1 MSPTSNQERELTPG
15 QGRDHSSSTHIH
27 DLLRLTAEAKA
38 SDIHLKVGRPPVL
51 RIHGRLMAQ
60 NSYTPLREAD
70 LNRFFEQ
77 MANAEERAVFAE
89 ELELDFS
96 YALEGVARFRVN
108 AARQRNSLSL
118 VMRRLD
124 EVIPPIDSLGIP
136 AICKDLVMR
145 PRGLVLVTG
154 ITGSGK
160 STTLASMINYR
171 NQRDACR
178 IVTVEDPIEYVFE
191 DDRAFIT
198 QRELGD
204 DTASFAAAVKH
215 SLRQDPDVILVG
227 EMRDLDTIAAALTA
241 AETGH
246 LVLSTLHTAGA
257 ALTVD
262 RMIDAF
268 PPHQQQQV
276 RIQLAD
282 ILLGVLSQTLLPRAD
297 GNGRVP
303 AVEVMIATSAVRNLV
318 REGKSHQIPGVVE
331 TGQRLGM
338 QTMDQ
343 ALTDLYR
350 RRLVTLEEVMSRA
363 VNSDH
368 MRMLLRGS

>member
-1 MSPTSNQERELTPG
+1 MSSTNNHERELGSEP
-15 QGRDHSSSTHIH
+15 GRDPSESPHIH
-27 DLLRLTAEAKA
+27 DLLRLTAAAKA
-38 SDIHLKVGRPPVL
+38 SDLHLKVGRPPVL
-51 RIHGRLMAQ
+51 RIHGRLIPQ
-60 NSYTPLREAD
+60 NTYAPLQEAD

-77 MANAEERAVFAE
+77 MATPEEQAIFAE
-89 ELELDFS
+89 KLELDFA
-96 YALEGVARFRVN
+96 YALPDVARFRVN
-108 AARQRNSLSL
+108 VARQRGSVSI

-124 EVIPPIDSLGIP
+124 EIIPPIDTLGIP

-160 STTLASMINYR
+160 STTLASMLNYR

-178 IVTVEDPIEYVFE
+178 IITIEDPIEYLFE

-198 QRELGD
+198 QRELGN
-204 DTASFAAAVKH
+204 DTISFAEAIKH

-227 EMRDLDTIAAALTA
+227 EMRDLETIAAALTA

-318 REGKSHQIPGVVE
+318 REGKSHQIPGVIE

-363 VNSDH
+363 VNADH

>member
-1 MSPTSNQERELTPG
+1 MSSTNNHERELGSEP
-15 QGRDHSSSTHIH
+15 GRDPSESPHIH
-27 DLLRLTAEAKA
+27 DLLRLTAAAKA
-38 SDIHLKVGRPPVL
+38 SDLHLKVGRPPVL
-51 RIHGRLMAQ
+51 RIHGRLIPQ
-60 NSYTPLREAD
+60 NTYAPLREAD

-77 MANAEERAVFAE
+77 MATPEEQAIFAE
-89 ELELDFS
+89 KLELDFA
-96 YALEGVARFRVN
+96 YALPDVARFRVN
-108 AARQRNSLSL
+108 VARQRGSVSI

-124 EVIPPIDSLGIP
+124 EIIPPIDTLGIP

-160 STTLASMINYR
+160 STTLASMLNYR

-178 IVTVEDPIEYVFE
+178 IITIEDPIEYLFE

-198 QRELGD
+198 QRELGN
-204 DTASFAAAVKH
+204 DTISFAEAIKH

-227 EMRDLDTIAAALTA
+227 EMRDLETIAAALTA

-318 REGKSHQIPGVVE
+318 REGKSHQIPGVIE

-363 VNSDH
+363 VNADH

>member
-1 MSPTSNQERELTPG
+1 MSFTSNQERELTSGP
-15 QGRDHSSSTHIH
+15 GRDPSGRTHIH
-27 DLLRLTAEAKA
+27 DLLRMTAEAKA

-51 RIHGRLMAQ
+51 RVHGRLVPQ
-60 NSYTPLREAD
+60 NTYAPLREAD
-70 LNRFFEQ
+70 LNCYFEQ
-77 MANAEERAVFAE
+77 IASAEERAIFAE

-96 YALEGVARFRVN
+96 YALDGVARFRVN
-108 AARQRNSLSL
+108 AARQRNTLSL

-191 DDRAFIT
+191 DDRALIT

-204 DTASFAAAVKH
+204 DTTSFAAAVKH

-227 EMRDLDTIAAALTA
+227 EMRDLETIGAALTA

-303 AVEVMIATSAVRNLV
+303 AVEVMIATSAVRNLI
-318 REGKSHQIPGVVE
+318 REGKSHQIPGVIE

-363 VNSDH
+363 VNPDH

>member
-1 MSPTSNQERELTPG
+1 MSFTSNQEREPTSGP
-15 QGRDHSSSTHIH
+15 GRDDFSSTHIH

-38 SDIHLKVGRPPVL
+38 SDIHLKAGRPPVL
-51 RIHGRLMAQ
+51 RIHGRLVPQ
-60 NSYTPLREAD
+60 SSYAPLREAD

-77 MANAEERAVFAE
+77 MASEEERAVFAQ

-118 VMRRLD
+118 VMRRVD

-204 DTASFAAAVKH
+204 DTTSFAAAVKH

-227 EMRDLDTIAAALTA
+227 EMPDLATIAAALTA

-262 RMIDAF
+262 RIIDAF
-268 PPHQQQQV
+268 PPHQEHQV
-276 RIQLAD
+276 RVQLAD

-297 GNGRVP
+297 GNGSVL
-303 AVEVMIATSAVRNLV
+303 AVEVMIATSAVRNLI
-318 REGKSHQIPGVVE
+318 REGKSHQIPGVIE

-363 VNSDH
+363 VNPDH
-368 MRMLLRGS
+368 MRMLLRGA

>member
-1 MSPTSNQERELTPG
+1 MSFTSNQERELTSGP
-15 QGRDHSSSTHIH
+15 GRDPSGSTHIH
-27 DLLRLTAEAKA
+27 DLLRMTAEAKA

-51 RIHGRLMAQ
+51 RVHGRLVPQ
-60 NSYTPLREAD
+60 NTYAPLREAD
-70 LNRFFEQ
+70 LNCYFEQ
-77 MANAEERAVFAE
+77 IASAEERAIFAE

-96 YALEGVARFRVN
+96 YALDGVARFRVN

-191 DDRAFIT
+191 DDRALIT

-204 DTASFAAAVKH
+204 DTTSFAAAVKH

-227 EMRDLDTIAAALTA
+227 EMRDLETIGAALTA

-303 AVEVMIATSAVRNLV
+303 AVEVMIATSAVRNLI
-318 REGKSHQIPGVVE
+318 REGKSHQIPGVIE

-363 VNSDH
+363 VNPDH